1 MMTGE
6 PITQTNGA
14 AASDQAPHADA
25 PVATRAEDCVRSA
38 FSYPSA
44 DGRSQVHAVWWLN
57 PAWTA
62 VVPQEVRPHA
72 VGTPSGNRAVAD
84 PAPQEVRSGAAAPE
98 PVGNRSAAAAA
109 PSGSRSAAPACPR
122 AVVQIVHGM
131 SEFIERY
138 DEFAAYLVRCGYAV
152 CGEDHIGHG
161 ATAPTK
167 DDWGVLP
174 AYGGVDILLA
184 DVKALHDRAA
194 ERFPGVPLVIYGHS
208 MGSFIARAYVSR
220 YGDGVSAAV
229 FSGTASTPPA
239 VSKFARGLSR
249 HLAQRKGERYVS
261 TFVDGLGAGSYGK
274 KIPNARTPFDWLST
288 DPAVVDAYIAD
299 ERCGFPF
306 SVGGYATLTDLTALI
321 DSPACAQSVPKD
333 LPLLFVAGAED
344 PVGNCGKGVNQAADL
359 VRRAGV
365 RTVDVK
371 IYPGMRHEIHN
382 EPGRAA
388 VFSDISNWIG
398 EVL

>member
-6 PITQTNGA
+6 PTTCTERA
-14 AASDQAPHADA
+14 AAGRTAPRADA
-25 PVATRAEDCVRSA
+25 PKEASAENCVRSA

-44 DGRSQVHAVWWLN
+44 DGRSRVHAVWWLN
-57 PAWTA
+57 PAWG
-62 VVPQEVRPHA
+62 E
-72 VGTPSGNRAVAD
+72 
-84 PAPQEVRSGAAAPE
+84 
-98 PVGNRSAAAAA
+98 AA
-109 PSGSRSAAPACPR
+109 PSEDRAAADVEPRESRAAVAATSSEDRSSAVAASSESRTPSAASPR

-138 DEFAAYLVRCGYAV
+138 DELASYLVQCGFAV

-167 DDWGVLP
+167 ADWGVLP
-174 AYGGVDILLA
+174 AYGGVDILLS
-184 DVKALHDRAA
+184 DVKELHDRAA
-194 ERFPGVPLVIYGHS
+194 ACFPGVPLVIYGHS

-220 YGDGVSAAV
+220 FGDGVSAAI
-229 FSGTASTPPA
+229 FSGTASTPVG

-249 HLAQRKGERYVS
+249 HLAKRKGERYVS
-261 TFVDGLGAGSYGK
+261 PFIDSLGAGSYGK

-306 SVGGYATLTDLTALI
+306 SVGGYATLTDLTALV
-321 DSPACAQSVPKD
+321 DSEACARSVPKD
-333 LPLLFVAGAED
+333 LPLLFVAGEND
-344 PVGNCGKGVNQAADL
+344 PVGNCGKGVKQAAEL

-365 RTVDVK
+365 RSIDVK